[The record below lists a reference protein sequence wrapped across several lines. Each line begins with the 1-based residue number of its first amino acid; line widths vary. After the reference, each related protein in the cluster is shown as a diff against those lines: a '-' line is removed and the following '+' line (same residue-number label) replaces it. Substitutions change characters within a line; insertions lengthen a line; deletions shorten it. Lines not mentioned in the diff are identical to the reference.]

1 MSWVFIEPL
10 FFFSH
15 SLLFCL
21 VVFFTYFDEHCV
33 SLKNWQQSKEKYLL
47 PFEGWQH
54 IQYSINNPR
63 DKTLHPEHPSQLT
76 PVWNA
81 LGINCIPSKYYVLA
95 WKRNFFWT
103 NTNWIYIKLKKE
115 KRKKRKNR
123 KCYYDAK
130 KVMGRE
136 SYMCN
141 IRHLLYTIRH
151 TQKSRNYLV
160 TV

>member
-1 MSWVFIEPL
+1 MSKIDYY
-10 FFFSH
+10 FSNQRKIKGEGNEKCH
-15 SLLFCL
+15 EFLLNHFSFSLILLLFCL

-103 NTNWIYIKLKKE
+103 NTNHP
-115 KRKKRKNR
+115 RKAVLAQIVS
-123 KCYYDAK
+123 C
-130 KVMGRE
+130 
-136 SYMCN
+136 
-141 IRHLLYTIRH
+141 
-151 TQKSRNYLV
+151 Q
-160 TV
+160 